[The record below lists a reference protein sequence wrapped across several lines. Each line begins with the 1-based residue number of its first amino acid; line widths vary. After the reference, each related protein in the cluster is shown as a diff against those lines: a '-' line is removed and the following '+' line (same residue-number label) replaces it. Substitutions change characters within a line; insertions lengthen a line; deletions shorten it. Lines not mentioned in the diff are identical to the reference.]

1 MRIQPRRQILAV
13 WHSLLSS
20 CYVDGEWIWGGRDGS
35 NSISDAE
42 QLLCL
47 LYPATE
53 ISSFALDNPDELSDD
68 VAAVLAPFGRGAKI
82 GSKLVEVLEDYW
94 ARYTGPDGEPIFSAG
109 TYLRATAAGR
119 EPTRRQRELDVVDSY
134 SMSLTLCLA
143 ALKFLRAFRRWVKTR
158 PTPGTT
164 LETRMAELEEKVAAR
179 LTAAM
184 TGLVRS
190 FVVFTVD
197 PLDPTEPAGRNMLR
211 MFNQTGASDEAVVA
225 TVNRRL
231 DRLRV
236 RLRRDVTLSQ
246 TPDIDLED
254 ETLLFECGW
263 SWGVAKQAAPI
274 EFVDAAIADQPG
286 YAVAR
291 PYLYFT
297 VVALDGINDLTS
309 PRTRELDLLDAD
321 QRRLAEALQL
331 RWDLA
336 QRYWSAMARYGEGR
350 WPLEDIPWRTSD
362 GEESDYFSL
371 SVSAVLIQDLINREA
386 SDDDL
391 TRATPVFDELARRG
405 RIIRRLTVDD
415 SARELHVPG
424 VRLSLLGTEDVD
436 DGGRL
441 EWTVSDYAPVLLK
454 RTLQAARLSGTLT
467 TRDRLLELA
476 QSTMDHLERRAFKKG
491 QAEGLWDNAEEV
503 FRIEPPN
510 DGRYRPSFADTAAAE
525 NEGADPRPSWYLTER
540 VIECLVAADLTFREP
555 PLRSTTSAVRA
566 LELLNE
572 AEHLL
577 NQKLLQLSEL
587 DMTKNRLALETVH
600 QQLERARSVF
610 DERPG
615 TAHSLCAEALR
626 ELDGL
631 VFADEDAQRSV

>member
-13 WHSLLSS
+13 WRSLLRT
-20 CYVDGEWIWGGRDGS
+20 CYADGTWVWGGRDGS

-53 ISSFALDNPDELSDD
+53 IASFALDNPDELSDD
-68 VAAVLAPFGRGAKI
+68 VEVVMAPLGRGPKI
-82 GSKLVEVLEDYW
+82 GLKLVEVLEDYW
-94 ARYTGPDGEPIFSAG
+94 ARYTAPDGEPIFSAG
-109 TYLRATAAGR
+109 TYLRSSEETR
-119 EPTRRQRELDVVDSY
+119 PPTERQRGLDVVDSY

-143 ALKFLRAFRRWVKTR
+143 TLKFLRAFRRWVKTR
-158 PTPGTT
+158 PTPATSLDARIDA
-164 LETRMAELEEKVAAR
+164 LEQQVTAR

-190 FVVFTVD
+190 FVVNTVD
-197 PLDPTEPAGRNMLR
+197 PKSEAGQVMLT
-211 MFNQTGASDEAVVA
+211 MFNQTGASDEAVVT

-263 SWGVAKQAAPI
+263 SWGVARQAAPI
-274 EFVDAAIADQPG
+274 EFVAAAIGAQPG
-286 YAVAR
+286 YAIDR

-309 PRTRELDLLDAD
+309 PRTRELDLLDGQ

-391 TRATPVFDELARRG
+391 TRATPIFDELARRG
-405 RIIRRLTVDD
+405 RIIRRLTEDD
-415 SARELHVPG
+415 RARDLHVPG
-424 VRLSLLGTEDVD
+424 VRLSLLGTETLDE
-436 DGGRL
+436 GPLL

-491 QAEGLWDNAEEV
+491 SAEGLWDNADEV
-503 FRIEPPN
+503 FKIKWAPGAAPDLSNEPPSPEPN
-510 DGRYRPSFADTAAAE
+510 GTGPK
-525 NEGADPRPSWYLTER
+525 PSWYLTER

-555 PLRSTTSAVRA
+555 PLRSITSAVRA

-577 NQKLLQLSEL
+577 NQKLLQLSEQ

-600 QQLERARSVF
+600 QQLERARAVI

-631 VFADEDAQRSV
+631 VFADQDAKRSV

>member
-13 WHSLLSS
+13 WRSMLRT
-20 CYVDGEWIWGGRDGS
+20 CYADGTWVWGGRDGS

-53 ISSFALDNPDELSDD
+53 IASFALDNPDELSDD
-68 VAAVLAPFGRGAKI
+68 VEVVMAPLGRGAKI
-82 GSKLVEVLEDYW
+82 GLKLIEVLEDYW

-109 TYLRATAAGR
+109 TYLRSSDDSHPPTA
-119 EPTRRQRELDVVDSY
+119 RQRELDVVDSY

-143 ALKFLRAFRRWVKTR
+143 TLKFLRAFRRWVVTR
-158 PTPGTT
+158 PTPARSID
-164 LETRMAELEEKVAAR
+164 TRIDALEEQVGAR

-190 FVVFTVD
+190 FVVNTVD
-197 PLDPTEPAGRNMLR
+197 PKDEAGRVMLT
-211 MFNQTGASDEAVVA
+211 MFNQTGASDETVVA
-225 TVNRRL
+225 SVNRRL

-263 SWGVAKQAAPI
+263 SWGVARQAAPI
-274 EFVDAAIADQPG
+274 EFVEAAIGSQPG
-286 YAVAR
+286 YAVGR

-309 PRTRELDLLDAD
+309 PRTRELDLLDAQ

-405 RIIRRLTVDD
+405 RIIRRLTEDD
-415 SARELHVPG
+415 RARDLHVPG
-424 VRLSLLGTEDVD
+424 VRLSLLGSRDID
-436 DGGRL
+436 KGPLL

-491 QAEGLWDNAEEV
+491 RAEGLWDNAEEV
-503 FRIEPPN
+503 FKVKSPP
-510 DGRYRPSFADTAAAE
+510 GSAPARSSEQPPSAESADDE
-525 NEGADPRPSWYLTER
+525 NSLPSWYLTER

-577 NQKLLQLSEL
+577 NQKLLQLSEQ

-600 QQLERARSVF
+600 QQLERARAVI

-631 VFADEDAQRSV
+631 VFADQDAQRSV